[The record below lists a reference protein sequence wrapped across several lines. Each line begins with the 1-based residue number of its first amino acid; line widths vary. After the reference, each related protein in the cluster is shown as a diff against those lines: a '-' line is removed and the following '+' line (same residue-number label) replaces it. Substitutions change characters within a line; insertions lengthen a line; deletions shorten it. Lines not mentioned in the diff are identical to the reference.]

1 MLKSN
6 DCSSND
12 LLREDK
18 KVAKQQFL
26 KKQLPVAVALSLG
39 ATAHVPAQPQNPCAA
54 APRKPASSSGSKAAN
69 PCAAAPRKSANP
81 CAPAKRKAPAVASAG
96 EAARPFDLSLDI
108 ARVPY
113 GDAMPD
119 IVQNYGQAAPYVG
132 TSGTLADG
140 AMAELPELGFKA
152 VVSLLTE
159 EENAAEAGEAEAAGL
174 AFTRIGVST
183 TAPTRDQVERF
194 AGIMADASQYP
205 VLVHC
210 GSSNRV
216 GAIWALYRAQ
226 QGVPAEI
233 AIQEGRTVGLKPSR
247 EGAVRERL
255 GLDAS

>member
-1 MLKSN
+1 MKTKTFF
-6 DCSSND
+6 
-12 LLREDK
+12 R
-18 KVAKQQFL
+18 
-26 KKQLPVAVALSLG
+26 KQLPVAVALSLG
-39 ATAHVPAQPQNPCAA
+39 TASGVAQVQNPCAA
-54 APRKPASSSGSKAAN
+54 GPRKPAAASSGKAAN
-69 PCAAAPRKSANP
+69 PCAAGPRKGANP
-81 CAPAKRKAPAVASAG
+81 CAPAKRKAPAAAVAG
-96 EAARPFDLSLDI
+96 EAARPFDLGLDVP
-108 ARVPY
+108 RVPY

-119 IVQNYGQAAPYVG
+119 IVKNYGQAAPYVG
-132 TSGTLADG
+132 TGGVLADG
-140 AMAELPELGFKA
+140 AMAELSELGFKS

-159 EENAAEAGEAEAAGL
+159 EENAEEAGEAEAAGL

-194 AGIMADASQYP
+194 AEIMADASRYP

-216 GAIWALYRAQ
+216 GAIWALYRAE

-255 GLDAS
+255 GLDNS